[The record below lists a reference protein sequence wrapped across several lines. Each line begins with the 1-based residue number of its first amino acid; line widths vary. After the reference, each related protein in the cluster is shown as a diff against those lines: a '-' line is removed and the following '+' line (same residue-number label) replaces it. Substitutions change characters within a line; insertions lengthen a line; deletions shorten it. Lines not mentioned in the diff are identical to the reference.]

1 MKKHKT
7 AMTRTEQFSLD
18 DDISTGVL
26 EGSFPLCSVHIG
38 CITSATYGRHEHT
51 HNESGHVQSPTTLE
65 FLRHHHHRCPTYL
78 AAFLHLSSC
87 TYHHHKPEQT
97 KQAKQRQRADG
108 HRAGSQSTTLPFPFL
123 PTSLLRRIT
132 NDRAR
137 RKRLHHTY
145 ISLLSTFRVRAFG
158 VGGWEV
164 PNTAHRAREISEGV
178 FFFFFFLR
186 LFLCER
192 VL

>member
-38 CITSATYGRHEHT
+38 CITSATYGRYEHT

-78 AAFLHLSSC
+78 AAFLPLSSC

-97 KQAKQRQRADG
+97 KQAQQRQRADR
-108 HRAGSQSTTLPFPFL
+108 HRAGSQSTTLPFPL
-123 PTSLLRRIT
+123 PS
-132 NDRAR
+132 
-137 RKRLHHTY
+137 Y
-145 ISLLSTFRVRAFG
+145 ISSTQDNERQGAAQTVASYIHIFTFYFPGSSFWYGRVGGPKHRASSEGNKRRRFLLLLSSSF
-158 VGGWEV
+158 
-164 PNTAHRAREISEGV
+164 S
-178 FFFFFFLR
+178 L
-186 LFLCER
+186 
-192 VL
+192 